1 MIAGG
6 GDNALLAWPL
16 PSDCSLNYLRG
27 ECHCIVQSA
36 VPPGPTVQL
45 YGAQGW
51 LLQSVTPADFEA
63 METLWDRFVPK
74 DNDVVDLDSSVA
86 LDTDSMFEP
95 GLISVSQMLD
105 QEVGNPHRWFNRSKI
120 VSWMTS
126 FKGFSPTVTTH
137 HANDFFK
144 FGIDKKYKAREDMGV
159 LFGFGSPD
167 MASAGVDTDII
178 EGTSGSSA
186 DGFFVLK
193 HMEDFLDKAM
203 IEASAFTE
211 VGAES
216 PYVDIMTFLINT
228 LEGIN
233 ENNSLFETATWRVY
247 AKGTAGIST
256 PGRLA
261 HTTLGPD
268 SQA

>member
-1 MIAGG
+1 MI
-6 GDNALLAWPL
+6 
-16 PSDCSLNYLRG
+16 
-27 ECHCIVQSA
+27 QSA
-36 VPPGPTVQL
+36 TVPGTQVAM

-51 LLQSVTPADFEA
+51 LLESVTAADYEN

-86 LDTDSMFEP
+86 VDTDTMYEP
-95 GLISVSQMLD
+95 GFINVAQMLD
-105 QEVGNPHRWFNRSKI
+105 QEVGNPHRFYNRSKI

-126 FKGFSPTVTTH
+126 YRGFSPTVTTH
-137 HANDFFK
+137 HPNDFFK
-144 FGIDKKYKAREDMGV
+144 FGIDRKYKARSDMGI

-167 MASAGVDTDII
+167 MANAGADKDVI

-203 IEASAFTE
+203 IEATAFTE

-228 LEGIN
+228 LESMD
-233 ENNSLFETATWRVY
+233 ENTVLFESGVWRVW
-247 AKGTAGIST
+247 AKGTAGIEV
-256 PGRLA
+256 PGRMS
-261 HTTLGPD
+261 HTSLGPD
-268 SQA
+268 AQA